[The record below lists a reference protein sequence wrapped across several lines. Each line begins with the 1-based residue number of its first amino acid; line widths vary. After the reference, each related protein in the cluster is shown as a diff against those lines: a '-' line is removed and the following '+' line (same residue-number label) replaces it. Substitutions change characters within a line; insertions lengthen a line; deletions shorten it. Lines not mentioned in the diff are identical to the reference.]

1 MFRQFG
7 LSAMTALGAL
17 GLSALL
23 AISPAVSAQ
32 PAANPVL
39 TMQLAANSISLQQAV
54 ARVKKQYGGR
64 VLKAEPVSVKG
75 KAGYRIRMM
84 NDGRIREFLVDANSG
99 KLMHP

>member
-7 LSAMTALGAL
+7 FSAATALGVL
-17 GLSALL
+17 GLSAVL
-23 AISPAVSAQ
+23 AVSPAVSAQ
-32 PAANPVL
+32 PAANPVAPIE
-39 TMQLAANSISLQQAV
+39 LAASSISLQQAV

-64 VLKAEPVSVKG
+64 VLKAEPVSIKG

-99 KLMHP
+99 KLMRP